1 MNRTVKWIVGLIVGA
16 GVIVGLSFA
25 FIEGRDEIARER
37 EREAP
42 IKVPPRISRTAEGD
56 VVVTIDSETQ
66 KRMALETAA
75 LVAETVHP
83 EVAAYGRLQEDPD
96 ASFVVRAPVTGVLR
110 AALGRNW
117 PSLGETLSDGTS
129 IGAVEPR
136 LAPIERVDLVTRL
149 SDARADVEAADARLN
164 AARAAFE
171 RARTLNADNKN
182 ISDRAVQE
190 AEATLK
196 TEEARLSAARR
207 NVVELEAASTRQ
219 SAGTTPM
226 PLNVAR
232 GGEVVE
238 VLARPN
244 ETIESGQ
251 SILRV
256 TRFDNLLAR
265 VDVPP
270 GEVVDRTVT
279 MARIVAVG
287 QEDHPFTGRRV
298 TMASTVDPA
307 TLGEGFLF
315 RIAGAP
321 RSLRPGA
328 AVVAYLRAPGA
339 EREAVVVPYSAIVRS
354 GGKTWVYRQLEGDK
368 FGRRE
373 VAVDRSTDKGVA
385 VLKGLK
391 PSDRVVV
398 QGAQLLLSEE
408 QKSQIEVGEE
418 AEKK

>member
-1 MNRTVKWIVGLIVGA
+1 MNRTVKWIVAFIVGA
-16 GVIVGLSFA
+16 AIIVGLSFA

-42 IKVPPRISRTAEGD
+42 IKVPPRISRRAEGD

-66 KRMALETAA
+66 KRMALETEA

-83 EVAAYGRLQEDPD
+83 EVTAYGRLQEDPD

-117 PSLGETLSDGTS
+117 PSIGETLSDGTS

-196 TEEARLSAARR
+196 TDEARLSGGRR
-207 NVVELEAASTRQ
+207 NVAELEAASTRQ
-219 SAGTTPM
+219 STGTTPM
-226 PLNVAR
+226 PLDVAR

-251 SILRV
+251 PILRV
-256 TRFDNLLAR
+256 ARFDNLIAR
-265 VDVPP
+265 VDVPA
-270 GEVVDRTVT
+270 GEVVNRTVT

-287 QEDHPFTGRRV
+287 QEDHPFTGQRLS
-298 TMASTVDPA
+298 MASAVDPA

-315 RIAGAP
+315 RVAGAP
-321 RSLRPGA
+321 RSLRPGG
-328 AVVAYLRAPGA
+328 AVVAY
-339 EREAVVVPYSAIVRS
+339 
-354 GGKTWVYRQLEGDK
+354 
-368 FGRRE
+368 
-373 VAVDRSTDKGVA
+373 
-385 VLKGLK
+385 
-391 PSDRVVV
+391 
-398 QGAQLLLSEE
+398 
-408 QKSQIEVGEE
+408 
-418 AEKK
+418 

>member
-16 GVIVGLSFA
+16 GVVVGLSFV
-25 FIEGRDEIARER
+25 FIEGRGEIARER

-83 EVAAYGRLQEDPD
+83 EVTAYGRLQEDPD

-117 PSLGETLSDGTS
+117 PSIGETLSDGTS

-207 NVVELEAASTRQ
+207 NVAELEAASTRQ

-226 PLNVAR
+226 ALNVAR
-232 GGEVVE
+232 GGEVVD

-244 ETIESGQ
+244 VTIERWP

-256 TRFDNLLAR
+256 THFDSLLAR
-265 VDVPP
+265 VDV
-270 GEVVDRTVT
+270 
-279 MARIVAVG
+279 
-287 QEDHPFTGRRV
+287 
-298 TMASTVDPA
+298 
-307 TLGEGFLF
+307 
-315 RIAGAP
+315 
-321 RSLRPGA
+321 
-328 AVVAYLRAPGA
+328 
-339 EREAVVVPYSAIVRS
+339 
-354 GGKTWVYRQLEGDK
+354 
-368 FGRRE
+368 
-373 VAVDRSTDKGVA
+373 
-385 VLKGLK
+385 
-391 PSDRVVV
+391 
-398 QGAQLLLSEE
+398 
-408 QKSQIEVGEE
+408 
-418 AEKK
+418 